1 MTSLNIA
8 KQYLGLRPAG
18 PIADLPQVDGLKR
31 QTIRAGAA
39 RSLGQGSRALLRLGT
54 IVVLARLLDP
64 SDFGLVAMVTVVT
77 GVFDIFGTGGLS
89 AATIQRAEISDQQIS
104 TLFWVNIVIGI
115 LLALLCLAVAPLL
128 DLFYED
134 SSTALVLV
142 ALAPTFI
149 FNAAGVQHVALLQRR
164 LRYTTLS
171 SIEVGSE
178 LVSGVISIALALAG
192 WSYWALVVG
201 VLAAPLV
208 ITVGAWI
215 ATGWIPGA
223 PSRESDVS
231 SMLRFGGTITLNN
244 LVVYVAYN
252 LEKVLLGR
260 YFGPDAL
267 GLYGRAYELINLP
280 TRIIN
285 SAVGSVAF
293 SALSRLQKDEARV
306 RTYFLAGYSLVVSL
320 TLPTTIVC
328 AVLADDIILV
338 VLGPKWQASAEIFR
352 LLAPTILVFGM
363 INPLA
368 WLLQSSGLQQRSLH
382 VAFVLCPI
390 VICSYLI
397 GIPYGPN
404 GVALAYSAAMTLWVV
419 PHIVW
424 CLYGT
429 PITPGDLLSAIGRPL
444 LSGAAAAVAALLVQH
459 LAADIPYA
467 FVRLA
472 LAGTAMA
479 TVYVTTLLFVM
490 GQKDLYLELF
500 RGLKHAT

>member
-1 MTSLNIA
+1 MTSLSQA
-8 KQYLGLRPAG
+8 KQYLGPRPAG
-18 PIADLPQVDGLKR
+18 SVAEPLHVEGLKQR
-31 QTIRAGAA
+31 TIRAGAA
-39 RSLGQGSRALLRLGT
+39 RFLGQGSRAMLRLGT
-54 IVVLARLLDP
+54 IMVLARLLDP

-77 GVFDIFGTGGLS
+77 GVFEIFGTGGLS
-89 AATIQRAEISDQQIS
+89 AATIQRAEISDKHIS
-104 TLFWVNIVIGI
+104 TLFWVNIAIGV

-128 DLFYED
+128 NAFYED
-134 SSTALVLV
+134 PNTALVLA

-149 FNAAGVQHVALLQRR
+149 FNAASVQHVALLQRR

-178 LVSGVISIALALAG
+178 FVSGVISIGLALAG
-192 WSYWALVVG
+192 WSYWALVIG
-201 VLAAPLV
+201 VLAGPLV

-223 PSRESDVS
+223 PARDSDVS

-244 LVVYVAYN
+244 LIVYVAYN

-280 TRIIN
+280 TRILN
-285 SAVGSVAF
+285 SAIGSVAF
-293 SALSRLQKDEARV
+293 SALSRLQTDAARV

-338 VLGPKWQASAEIFR
+338 VLGPKWHASAQIFR

-368 WLLQSSGLQQRSLH
+368 WLLQSSGLQERSLKI
-382 VAFVLCPI
+382 AFVLCPI
-390 VICSYLI
+390 VICSYLV

-404 GVALAYSAAMTLWVV
+404 GVALAYSVAMTLWVV
-419 PHIVW
+419 PHILW
-424 CLYGT
+424 CLHGT

-444 LSGAAAAVAALLVQH
+444 LSGAAAALAALFVQH
-459 LAADIPYA
+459 LTAEMPFA
-467 FVRLA
+467 FVRLL

-479 TVYVTTLLFVM
+479 TVYVTMLLFVM
-490 GQKDLYLELF
+490 GQKDLYIELWK
-500 RGLKHAT
+500 GLKRAA

>member
-1 MTSLNIA
+1 
-8 KQYLGLRPAG
+8 
-18 PIADLPQVDGLKR
+18 
-31 QTIRAGAA
+31 
-39 RSLGQGSRALLRLGT
+39 
-54 IVVLARLLDP
+54 
-64 SDFGLVAMVTVVT
+64 MVTVVT
-77 GVFDIFGTGGLS
+77 GVFEIFGTGGLS

-104 TLFWVNIVIGI
+104 TLFWVNIAIGV

-128 DLFYED
+128 NLFYED
-134 SSTALVLV
+134 SNTALVLV

-164 LRYTTLS
+164 LRYTTFS

-178 LVSGVISIALALAG
+178 LVSGVISIGLALAG
-192 WSYWALVVG
+192 WSYWALVIG
-201 VLAAPLV
+201 VLAGPLV

-223 PSRESDVS
+223 PSRDSDVS

-244 LVVYVAYN
+244 LIVYVAYN
-252 LEKVLLGR
+252 LEK
-260 YFGPDAL
+260 FCSDAISAPTPSAY
-267 GLYGRAYELINLP
+267 YGRAYELINLP
-280 TRIIN
+280 TRILN

-293 SALSRLQKDEARV
+293 SALSRLQTDPARV

-338 VLGPKWQASAEIFR
+338 VLGPKWQASAQIFR

-368 WLLQSSGLQQRSLH
+368 WLLQSSGLQERSLKM
-382 VAFVLCPI
+382 AFVICPI

-404 GVALAYSAAMTLWVV
+404 GVALAYSAAMILWVV
-419 PHIVW
+419 PHILW
-424 CLYGT
+424 CLHGT

-444 LSGAAAAVAALLVQH
+444 LSGAAAALAALLVQH
-459 LAADIPYA
+459 LTAEIPYR
-467 FVRLA
+467 VRA
-472 LAGTAMA
+472 PRVGGVCHGD
-479 TVYVTTLLFVM
+479 VYVTTLLFVM
-490 GQKDLYLELF
+490 GQKDLYIELL
-500 RGLKHAT
+500 RGLRTAS